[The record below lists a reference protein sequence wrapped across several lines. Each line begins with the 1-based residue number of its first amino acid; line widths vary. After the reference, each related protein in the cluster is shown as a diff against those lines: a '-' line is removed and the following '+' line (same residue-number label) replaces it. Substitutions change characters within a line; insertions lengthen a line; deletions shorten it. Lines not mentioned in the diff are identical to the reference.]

1 MTGRHNINVLAKVA
15 IVVFLV
21 FAILA
26 IASMQMKLNEVKA
39 EKLRLQNEINE
50 YEESIENIE
59 NQLSLNFD
67 DDYVEQIARDKLGL
81 CYPDEILVENNLND

>member
-39 EKLRLQNEINE
+39 EKLRLQNEISE